1 MIGTDPSGISIRA
14 RFERLPTGLKGA
26 LILRGEDAFPH
37 QVTFR
42 DVRVVAVDG
51 AWEGGR
57 SIAIPASVV
66 DVAPRKDVFVP
77 LDCSV
82 GDLVAGWYGFRC
94 AVAVDGNETTLDGG
108 RRFPVAWPR
117 GTVRR
122 GAIEVG
128 ADMALG
134 PASVRIERLEC
145 GGDATK
151 VPFVASPPVHPDV
164 AATAD
169 GAPLPVLEVE
179 MGADGRGRI
188 TTYPL
193 LRAHGALRLAL
204 SADGA
209 TATLDVPLP

>member
-1 MIGTDPSGISIRA
+1 MIGADPSGISIRA

-42 DVRVVAVDG
+42 EVRVVAVDG
-51 AWEGGR
+51 AWEDGR
-57 SIAIPASVV
+57 AIVVPASVV

-77 LDCSV
+77 LECTV
-82 GDLVAGWYGFRC
+82 GDLAAGWYGFRC
-94 AVAVDGNETTLDGG
+94 AVAVDGNDATLDGG

-122 GAIEVG
+122 GTIEVG
-128 ADMALG
+128 ADLVLG
-134 PASVRIERLEC
+134 AASVRVERLEC

-151 VPFVASPPVHPDV
+151 VPFVASPPMTLDV
-164 AATAD
+164 VATAD
-169 GAPLPVLEVE
+169 GAHVPVLEVE
-179 MGADGRGRI
+179 TDAAGRGRI

-193 LRAHGALRLAL
+193 LRSHGALRLAL
-204 SADGA
+204 SAEGA

>member
-1 MIGTDPSGISIRA
+1 MTGADPSGISVRA

-37 QVTFR
+37 QVTFHE
-42 DVRVVAVDG
+42 VRAVAVDG
-51 AWEGGR
+51 AWEDGR
-57 SIAIPASVV
+57 PIAIPASVV

-77 LDCSV
+77 LECAIA
-82 GDLVAGWYGFRC
+82 GLAAGWYGFHC
-94 AVAVDGNETTLDGG
+94 AVEVDGDEAHLDGG

-122 GAIEVG
+122 GPIEVG
-128 ADMALG
+128 AAVALG
-134 PASVRIERLEC
+134 GGSLRVERLDC

-151 VPFVASPPVHPDV
+151 VPFVASPAVTPEVV
-164 AATAD
+164 ATAD

-179 MGADGRGRI
+179 VDAAGRGRV

-193 LRAHGALRLAL
+193 LRAHTALRLSFA
-204 SADGA
+204 ADGA
-209 TATLDVPLP
+209 TGALDVPLP